1 VAFRFEWELPDAAWR
16 EVAEAREREAPGS
29 DYDRRRL
36 PRYDLLTA
44 DVQMQADGREL
55 FPGGGPDGRPGFN
68 LSLLDLAAG
77 IAEAFEATDFAAALP
92 GAEATFHQADD
103 QLEIGFTKRDGV
115 VEVSTNLDRSPTLEV
130 PEGELLAEV
139 ERLRTAVVAGLEEH
153 APGALEWE
161 TLEPLR
167 R

>member
-1 VAFRFEWELPDAAWR
+1 MAFRIDWELPDAAWR
-16 EVAEAREREAPGS
+16 EVARTREGEVPGS
-29 DYDRRRL
+29 EYDRGRL

-44 DVQMQADGREL
+44 DVQIEAHGREL
-55 FPGGGPDGRPGFN
+55 FPRGGPDGRPGFN

-77 IAEAFEATDFAAALP
+77 LAEAFDAADFAAAPP
-92 GAEATFHQADD
+92 GAKATFRQADD
-103 QLEIGFTKRDGV
+103 QLEIGFTKGDGV
-115 VEVSTNLDRSPTLEV
+115 VDVSTNLDRSPALEV
-130 PEGELLAEV
+130 PEDELFAEV
-139 ERLRTAVVAGLEEH
+139 DRVRAAVVAGLEEH